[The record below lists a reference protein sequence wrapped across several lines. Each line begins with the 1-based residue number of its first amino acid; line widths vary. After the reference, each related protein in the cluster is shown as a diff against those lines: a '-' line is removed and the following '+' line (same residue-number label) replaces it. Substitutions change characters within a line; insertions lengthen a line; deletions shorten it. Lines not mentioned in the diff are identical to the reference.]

1 MIVREALDIYLRG
14 LSNNNFLGD
23 YCVDL
28 SVFLME
34 KTKTEKSLENAA
46 HGMAD
51 TVLAVIDKLA
61 GKESD
66 IKLSFEDLTL
76 DMGMFKAKINGSIVL
91 DIVYS
96 KEAKS

>member
-1 MIVREALDIYLRG
+1 VIVKGSWYLFER

-34 KTKTEKSLENAA
+34 KTKTEKALEKAA

-76 DMGMFKAKINGSIVL
+76 DMGMFKTKINGSIVL